1 MKRILNLTL
10 SVALGLFLFSCGGG
24 TTEDTSGTEDTS
36 MNEEATEAE
45 GPSGTYSLSQDES
58 QMIWAGNML
67 KVGGVSLYGH
77 KGTIDFQKG
86 MMTMENGKIVDGTF
100 VVEMSTITP
109 TDDAYEP
116 EEGRTQEKLVGHLS
130 SPDFFAVDS
139 FPTATFVVTGM
150 EEGTIMGDM
159 TIRGITNPETLE
171 NVTMEEMDG
180 KVKAT
185 GSMVLDRQKYNVA
198 FSMPVEDKVLSDDL
212 EFEFT
217 IVATADASMM

>member
-1 MKRILNLTL
+1 MKRGLSLTL
-10 SVALGLFLFSCGGG
+10 SLALGLFLFSCGGG
-24 TTEDTSGTEDTS
+24 TTEESTVTEDSS
-36 MNEEATEAE
+36 MNEETTEAE

-77 KGTIDFQKG
+77 TGTIDFQKG

-109 TDDAYEP
+109 TDDAYKP
-116 EEGRTQEKLVGHLS
+116 EEGRTKEKLVGHLS

-139 FPTATFVVTGM
+139 FPTATFQVTGM
-150 EEGTIMGDM
+150 EDGKIMGDM

-171 NVTMEEMDG
+171 NVTMEVMEG
-180 KVKAT
+180 KVKAK
-185 GSMVLDRQKYNVA
+185 GSMTLDRQKYNVA
-198 FSMPVEDKVLSDDL
+198 FAMPVEDKILSDDL
-212 EFEFT
+212 ELEFT
-217 IVATADASMM
+217 IVASADAAM